1 MKKYV
6 VTGASG
12 LIGSHL
18 LKELHREAEIF
29 AVCREDIIEQ
39 VSSRNVQHIKL
50 DLARDVNFEL
60 FPQRVDGIIHLA
72 QSEYFRDFP
81 EHSLDVFEVNTVS
94 TLRLLDYALKAGAG
108 TFIYASSGGVYGY
121 SDDGFTED
129 TGIKQRGDLGFYL
142 GTKLC
147 SEILSDCY
155 TSLMNVIVLR
165 FFFIY
170 GPGQRR
176 SMLIPRLVDW
186 VRQGKSIVL
195 QGSDGIRFNPTY
207 VSDAVSA
214 ISRSL
219 EIKGNHKINVAGP
232 QVLSMREIGEI
243 IGQILSKRPKFN
255 LESDVEPLHLIG
267 DITRMSRLLGPP
279 VVGFEE
285 GIQAYL
291 DKTLR

>member
-1 MKKYV
+1 VKKYV

-18 LKELHREAEIF
+18 LKELNKEAKIF
-29 AVCREDIIEQ
+29 AVGRSDVIEHM
-39 VSSRNVQHIKL
+39 SSSNVQYIKL
-50 DLARDVNFEL
+50 DLARDARFDL
-60 FPQRVDGIIHLA
+60 LPQRVDGVIHLA
-72 QSEYFRDFP
+72 QSEHFRDFP
-81 EHSLDVFEVNTVS
+81 EHSVEVFEVNTVG
-94 TLRLLDYALKAGAG
+94 TLRLLDYARKVGAR

-129 TGIKQRGDLGFYL
+129 TEIKQRGDLGFYL

-165 FFFIY
+165 FFFVY

-186 VRQGKSIVL
+186 VRQGKPIVL
-195 QGSDGIRFNPTY
+195 QGSDGIKLNPTY
-207 VSDAVSA
+207 VSDAASA
-214 ISRSL
+214 ICRSL
-219 EIKGNHKINVAGP
+219 EVKGSHKINVAGP

-243 IGQILSKRPKFN
+243 IGQVLSERPKFN

-267 DITRMSRLLGPP
+267 DITTMSRILGPP

-285 GIQAYL
+285 GIKTYL
-291 DKTLR
+291 DQTTR